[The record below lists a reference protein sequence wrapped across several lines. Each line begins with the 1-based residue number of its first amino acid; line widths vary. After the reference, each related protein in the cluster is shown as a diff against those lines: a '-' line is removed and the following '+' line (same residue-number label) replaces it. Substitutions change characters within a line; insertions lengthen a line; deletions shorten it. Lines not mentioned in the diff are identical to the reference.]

1 MKLLISGFI
10 IFAALLTSAP
20 RLVRSQS
27 TTGSDRCAPLH
38 RKELVV
44 SVLDPRDAIIDSLRA
59 EHLALK
65 VGDANATISDVTFHI
80 NKQALD
86 VVLLIDASISQ
97 ERVLPSAKAGAK
109 SFISALTAAGQNRVA
124 VVSFS
129 NKPTNNFVLTSDFA
143 AAAAAIDRIEIDIPP
158 GYVGGGMVVTSRPPP
173 KKPIGGST
181 SLWDVIR
188 ETAQAL
194 SASPSDNRRRVM
206 ILFSDGTDTSSSSKL
221 NAVIEDVMKADIA
234 VFSIGLTDPNYSVN
248 EGNLKK
254 LSEHSGGTARFPK
267 NKEGVYAA
275 IDAIAQ
281 HLHANYVI
289 GYCGEVNDRRKVRV
303 EITWTDMR
311 NIKPILAYKRF

>member
-1 MKLLISGFI
+1 LKLLLSGFI
-10 IFAALLTSAP
+10 IFAALITSAP
-20 RLVRSQS
+20 RFVQSQS
-27 TTGSDRCAPLH
+27 TTGTDRCAPLQ

-65 VGDANATISDVTFHI
+65 VGDANAKISDVTFQI
-80 NKQALD
+80 NKQPLD
-86 VVLLIDASISQ
+86 VVLLIDVSISQ
-97 ERVLPSAKAGAK
+97 KEVLPLTKAGAK
-109 SFISALTAAGQNRVA
+109 SFIAQLAEAGQNRVA

-129 NKPTNNFVLTSDFA
+129 DKPTTNAGLTSDFA
-143 AAAAAIDRIEIDIPP
+143 DATAAIDRIDIDIPP
-158 GYVGGGMVVTSRPPP
+158 GYIGGGMVVSSTPP
-173 KKPIGGST
+173 KKPVAGST

-188 ETAQAL
+188 DTTQAL
-194 SASPSDNRRRVM
+194 SGPAGDKRRRV
-206 ILFSDGTDTSSSSKL
+206 IVLFSDGTDTASSSKM
-221 NAVIEDVMKADIA
+221 NSVIEDVMKNDIA
-234 VFSIGLTDPNYSVN
+234 VYSIGVINSTYDVN